1 MASFTKFAILKVFG
15 DLAASRPV
23 DKITVKDITD
33 QCGISRNTFYYH
45 YQDIYQVL
53 KAYVQ
58 YSAEHVI
65 ELMVEDEGEDG
76 KAGLKEI
83 RYLEANRELL
93 CNLYRSAANE
103 EVRNCLQSASQ
114 IIFDRL
120 IESVSQGMEVQAE
133 DKKILSAVCQYTVR
147 GIMTSWMEEDGMLN
161 GETLE
166 QVLVR
171 LDYLFKGAIREAL
184 MRSASREQGLLPE
197 SKMLYND

>member
-161 GETLE
+161 GETPE

-197 SKMLYND
+197 SKML

>member
-161 GETLE
+161 GETGFGPPG
-166 QVLVR
+166 
-171 LDYLFKGAIREAL
+171 LFV
-184 MRSASREQGLLPE
+184 
-197 SKMLYND
+197 

>member
-133 DKKILSAVCQYTVR
+133 DKKLLSAVCQYTVR

-197 SKMLYND
+197 SKML

>member
-65 ELMVEDEGEDG
+65 ELMAEDEGENG
-76 KAGLKEI
+76 KAGLKGI

-120 IESVSQGMEVQAE
+120 IESVSRGMEVQAE

-147 GIMTSWMEEDGMLN
+147 GIMTSWMEEDGTLN

-184 MRSASREQGLLPE
+184 LRSASREQKLLLPE
-197 SKMLYND
+197 SKIL

>member
-147 GIMTSWMEEDGMLN
+147 GIRTSWMEEDGMLN

-197 SKMLYND
+197 SKML

>member
-133 DKKILSAVCQYTVR
+133 DKKILSAVWQYTVR

-197 SKMLYND
+197 SKML

>member
-133 DKKILSAVCQYTVR
+133 DKKILSAVCQYTVW

-197 SKMLYND
+197 SKML

>member
-76 KAGLKEI
+76 KAGLREI

-197 SKMLYND
+197 SKML

>member
-120 IESVSQGMEVQAE
+120 IENVSQGMEVQAE

-197 SKMLYND
+197 SKML

>member
-103 EVRNCLQSASQ
+103 EGRNCLQSASQ

-197 SKMLYND
+197 SKML

>member
-58 YSAEHVI
+58 YSTEHVI

-197 SKMLYND
+197 SKML

>member
-171 LDYLFKGAIREAL
+171 LDYLFKGAIREAF

-197 SKMLYND
+197 SKML

>member
-147 GIMTSWMEEDGMLN
+147 GIMTSWMEEDGRLN

-197 SKMLYND
+197 SKML

>member
-65 ELMVEDEGEDG
+65 ELMAEDEGEDG

-103 EVRNCLQSASQ
+103 EVRSCLQSASQ
-114 IIFDRL
+114 IMFDRL

-197 SKMLYND
+197 SKML

>member
-76 KAGLKEI
+76 KAGLREI

-171 LDYLFKGAIREAL
+171 LGYLFKGAIREAL
-184 MRSASREQGLLPE
+184 MRSVSREQGLLPE
-197 SKMLYND
+197 SKML

>member
-184 MRSASREQGLLPE
+184 MRSASREQGLLTE
-197 SKMLYND
+197 SKML

>member
-33 QCGISRNTFYYH
+33 QWGTSRNTFYYH

-197 SKMLYND
+197 SKMF

>member
-76 KAGLKEI
+76 KAGLREI

-147 GIMTSWMEEDGMLN
+147 GIMTSWIEEDGMLN

-197 SKMLYND
+197 SKML

>member
-65 ELMVEDEGEDG
+65 EPMVEDEGEDG

-197 SKMLYND
+197 SKML

>member
-58 YSAEHVI
+58 YSAEYVI

-197 SKMLYND
+197 SKML

>member
-1 MASFTKFAILKVFG
+1 MASFTKFAILKVFE

-197 SKMLYND
+197 SKML

>member
-147 GIMTSWMEEDGMLN
+147 GIMISWMEEDGMLN

-197 SKMLYND
+197 SKML

>member
-120 IESVSQGMEVQAE
+120 IESVSQGMEVQAG

-197 SKMLYND
+197 SKML

>member
-147 GIMTSWMEEDGMLN
+147 GIMTSWMEEDGMLK

-197 SKMLYND
+197 SKML

>member
-93 CNLYRSAANE
+93 CNLYSSAANE

-197 SKMLYND
+197 SKML

>member
-93 CNLYRSAANE
+93 YNLYRSAANE

-197 SKMLYND
+197 SKML

>member
-76 KAGLKEI
+76 KAGLREI

-184 MRSASREQGLLPE
+184 MRSVSREQGLLPE
-197 SKMLYND
+197 SKML

>member
-23 DKITVKDITD
+23 DKITVKDFSD
-33 QCGISRNTFYYH
+33 QCGISSNTFYYH

-197 SKMLYND
+197 SKML

>member
-65 ELMVEDEGEDG
+65 ELRVEDEGEDG

-197 SKMLYND
+197 SKML

>member
-1 MASFTKFAILKVFG
+1 MASFTKFPILKVFG
-15 DLAASRPV
+15 GLAASRPV

-197 SKMLYND
+197 SKML

>member
-1 MASFTKFAILKVFG
+1 M
-15 DLAASRPV
+15 
-23 DKITVKDITD
+23 
-33 QCGISRNTFYYH
+33 
-45 YQDIYQVL
+45 L

-114 IIFDRL
+114 IILTASLKAYLREWRYRQRIKDTQCGVPVYGSGDHDQLDGR
-120 IESVSQGMEVQAE
+120 GRNAE
-133 DKKILSAVCQYTVR
+133 R
-147 GIMTSWMEEDGMLN
+147 GNIGA
-161 GETLE
+161 GFGPPG
-166 QVLVR
+166 
-171 LDYLFKGAIREAL
+171 LFV
-184 MRSASREQGLLPE
+184 
-197 SKMLYND
+197 

>member
-76 KAGLKEI
+76 KAGLREI

-120 IESVSQGMEVQAE
+120 IESVSQGLEVQAE

-171 LDYLFKGAIREAL
+171 LGYLFKGAIREAL

-197 SKMLYND
+197 SKML

>member
-147 GIMTSWMEEDGMLN
+147 GIMTSWMEEDGTLN

-166 QVLVR
+166 QAVVR
-171 LDYLFKGAIREAL
+171 LDYLFKGTIREAL

-197 SKMLYND
+197 SKML

>member
-171 LDYLFKGAIREAL
+171 LNYLFKGAIREAL
-184 MRSASREQGLLPE
+184 MRSVSREQGLLPE
-197 SKMLYND
+197 SKML

>member
-171 LDYLFKGAIREAL
+171 LDYLFKGAIKEAL
-184 MRSASREQGLLPE
+184 MRSASREQWLLPE
-197 SKMLYND
+197 SKML

>member
-23 DKITVKDITD
+23 DKITVKDITN

-197 SKMLYND
+197 SKML

>member
-147 GIMTSWMEEDGMLN
+147 GIMTSWMEEDGTLN

-171 LDYLFKGAIREAL
+171 LGYLFKGSIREAL
-184 MRSASREQGLLPE
+184 MRSASGEQGLLPE
-197 SKMLYND
+197 SKML

>member
-83 RYLEANRELL
+83 RYLEANREFL

-197 SKMLYND
+197 SKML

>member
-197 SKMLYND
+197 SKML